1 MKSWTVCVNPESQ
14 TVNMK
19 KQDREISSSIKMLIS
34 HSGVRLLHKQS
45 RRGKKNWASTV
56 WSHGKGE
63 EGSGLQMTHL
73 KKHPGIFLKS
83 F

>member
-14 TVNMK
+14 MNMK

-34 HSGVRLLHKQS
+34 HSGVRLPHKQS
-45 RRGKKNWASTV
+45 RRGEKNWASTV

-63 EGSGLQMTHL
+63 EGSGLQMTQHL